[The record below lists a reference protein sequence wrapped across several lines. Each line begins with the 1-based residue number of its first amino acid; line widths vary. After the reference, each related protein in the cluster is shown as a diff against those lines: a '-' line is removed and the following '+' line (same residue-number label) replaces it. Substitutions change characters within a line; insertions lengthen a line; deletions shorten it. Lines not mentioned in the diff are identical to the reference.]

1 MADTCAIED
10 CDRSSRVRGWCD
22 MHYRRWK
29 ITGDPTK
36 TIIAKRWTRS
46 VCSVD
51 GCDRYVAAQS
61 YCDRHYRNWR
71 RNGTPLPP
79 DPPMGYKAVHQRLR
93 AKRGPA
99 ADHLCV
105 ECFAPAQEWAYDHTD
120 PHPLTDWVEGRSRVT
135 YSADYDRYHP
145 MCIRCHRGMDNAVID
160 LAVQQMSLAVERE
173 ETA

>member
-105 ECFAPAQEWAYDHTD
+105 ECACDVCCDAPGELA
-120 PHPLTDWVEGRSRVT
+120 
-135 YSADYDRYHP
+135 ADRAEA
-145 MCIRCHRGMDNAVID
+145 RLRE
-160 LAVQQMSLAVERE
+160 VQGE
-173 ETA
+173 